1 MCEAIARIIHSCVY
15 SVHTPS
21 THPGCGGPARRR
33 LFDPH
38 ESCSRYTLFFHWG
51 CIRRRGK
58 NASTDTSEHHFAILH
73 LYILS
78 SSNLI
83 GLPGLV
89 GKRASKRNRSGGW
102 ATCSQKRP
110 TYATVSQPVVSLF
123 LPLQND
129 PYESCSCSTGSILFT
144 GDAYGAAVLL
154 NMARKT
160 ASTDTSEPHVLIRL
174 TYSNCTSRN

>member
-1 MCEAIARIIHSCVY
+1 MRIFGSRAFNSPGLRWSRQAEALRPPRKLLTLY
-15 SVHTPS
+15 SLFSLGMHT
-21 THPGCGGPARRR
+21 AQR
-33 LFDPH
+33 
-38 ESCSRYTLFFHWG
+38 
-51 CIRRRGK
+51 K